1 MDGVLISGVYGSG
14 KSSVAAE
21 IAERLE
27 RRGVP
32 YGAVDL
38 DWLTWF
44 DVPGIEQDVAQRV
57 YLANVAAVVG
67 NYREVGVRHA
77 VLAGAVGDRG
87 EVRALEEA
95 AGVPLRVVRLDV
107 PLDEITRRLQGRPN
121 SGRIEYLEV
130 AQRWLAESVGVGVE
144 DVTIANSGR
153 IENVACE
160 VIDWLG
166 WGPGDGE
173 NDAG

>member
-27 RRGVP
+27 RRGLP

-87 EVRALEEA
+87 EVRTLEEA
-95 AGVPLRVVRLDV
+95 AGVPLRVVRLEV

-121 SGRIEYLEV
+121 SCRIEYLEV

-144 DVTIANSGR
+144 DVTIANSGP
-153 IENVACE
+153 IEKVACQ

-173 NDAG
+173 NHAG